1 MKLAAYSLLV
11 LLSASPV
18 HAVTV
23 DCQIVQRISAWGWFA
38 PNLKFKVNMDT
49 SEAIVIDDVSKD
61 KQGKA
66 PVAEIQSNTD
76 SKTVFI
82 WTVTANG
89 KEKQFKAKGDA
100 AGMTTFG
107 KVRFKL
113 VYFKKTEEALIS
125 GISGIQYLD
134 EPTSNGKCRTYD

>member
-1 MKLAAYSLLV
+1 MKLAACSLLV

-23 DCQIVQRISAWGWFA
+23 DCQIVQNISAWGWFA
-38 PNLKFKVNMDT
+38 PNLKLKVNMDT

-66 PVAEIQSNTD
+66 PVAEIESNSD
-76 SKTVFI
+76 SKTVFK

-89 KEKQFKAKGDA
+89 KEKQFRAKGET
-100 AGMTTFG
+100 AGLGTFS

-113 VYFKKTEEALIS
+113 VYFKETGQASISALA
-125 GISGIQYLD
+125 GLMYLP
-134 EPTSNGKCRTYD
+134 EPKSNGNCRIYD